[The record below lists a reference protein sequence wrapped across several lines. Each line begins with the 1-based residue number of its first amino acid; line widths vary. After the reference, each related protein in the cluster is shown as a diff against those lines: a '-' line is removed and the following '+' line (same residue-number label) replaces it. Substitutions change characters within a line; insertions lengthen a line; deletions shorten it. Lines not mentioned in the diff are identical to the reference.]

1 MTNAPSIGLIGIGGI
16 GASHLES
23 LSKLEKVGLVRLVA
37 VADPA
42 EKQLAEQIATLKS
55 RGVRWYPAFDLML
68 DQEKLD
74 AVVIATPIYFHAA
87 MARACVARGLFVYLE
102 KPPVP
107 LIQQL
112 EELIAMD
119 RHTRV
124 HVAFQM
130 ISSEFIQELKRAVV
144 EGKLG
149 AIREIAI
156 SACWPRT
163 DSYYHRNSWAGKMAL
178 GPHPIFDGPATNALA
193 HLIHNAMFLAG
204 NSHQEFASLDEIQA
218 ELYRVR
224 PIESYDLACLRGTF
238 PSGIRFVAALTHAT
252 EEHRPFR
259 LRIRGTKGWVEVSKD
274 GAELDGSLG
283 RKVCAEP
290 FPDAFLRSYQNFVS
304 FAQWPATRL
313 QETRGY
319 VKATNGAFIS
329 SGGIFTVDE
338 SYSRICENNGDRG
351 YDLPGLPGLIDRSF
365 EEGRLFSEL
374 GAPWAKPTAVVQIQ
388 NLSSIDILGI
398 QERAGSEWR

>member
-1 MTNAPSIGLIGIGGI
+1 MSKAPTIGLIGLGGI
-16 GASHLES
+16 GASHLGS
-23 LSKLEKVGLVRLVA
+23 LSKLEEEGQLRLAA

-42 EKQLAEQIATLKS
+42 EEQLAEQIAGLKS
-55 RGVRWYPAFDLML
+55 RGVRWYPAFDMML
-68 DQEKLD
+68 DQEELD
-74 AVVIATPIYFHAA
+74 AVVIATPIHFHAA
-87 MARACVARGLFVYLE
+87 MARECIARGVFVYLE

-107 LIQQL
+107 LLQQL

-130 ISSEFIQELKRAVV
+130 ISSEFIQELKGAVV

-149 AIREIAI
+149 SIREIAI
-156 SACWPRT
+156 SACWPRM
-163 DSYYHRNSWAGKMAL
+163 DSYYNRNSWAGKMTL

-204 NSHQEFASLDEIQA
+204 ASQEEFASLGEIQA

-252 EEHRPFR
+252 EEYRPFR
-259 LRIRGTKGWVEVSKD
+259 LRIRGTKGSAEISKD

-283 RKVCAEP
+283 RRVCAEP
-290 FPDAFLRSYQNFVS
+290 FSDAFLRSYQNFVS
-304 FAQWPATRL
+304 FARGRLSRPATRL
-313 QETRGY
+313 QDTRGY

-329 SGGIFTVDE
+329 SGGIFTIDE
-338 SYSRICENNGDRG
+338 SYSRVYENNGDRG

-374 GAPWAKPTAVVQIQ
+374 GEPWATPTAVVHVGDLRQP
-388 NLSSIDILGI
+388 NSVDSLVK
-398 QERAGSEWR
+398 